1 MPFKIMGLHPLLV
14 QACREMR
21 YAEPTPV
28 QAEAIPAILAGR
40 DLIATAQTGTG
51 KTAAFLLP
59 ILHQLL
65 GLPRGLTEALII
77 TPTRELAQQI
87 DDVLLGLAYHTPLR
101 AGLLV
106 GGAAMGPQ
114 EKALRA
120 GVEVLIA
127 TPGRLLDH
135 MRQNQTRFD
144 HLRTLVLDEADR
156 MLDMGFLPDLRRII
170 GRLPARRQTLLF
182 SATMPPVI
190 AKLAGEILRDPLTVQ
205 IGRRSAPAVGITQA
219 AYPVPEHLKPALLQY
234 LLRHTDMPS
243 VLVFTRTKQSARRL
257 ARSIAADGFA
267 VGELHSNLTQ
277 PQRNRAMDGFRR
289 GDFQVLVAT
298 NIAARG
304 LDVNHITHVISF
316 DVPAVP
322 DDYIHR
328 IGRTG
333 RMEAEGDAFVLVA
346 PTEESSLARIER
358 QIGQRLPRVLLPDF
372 DYRTART
379 ERAGNTDHRS
389 RGGRASKSQRV
400 PPHTPRTG
408 GTSSPASKESSAAG
422 KVPSPWRRFRR
433 RRRR

>member
-1 MPFKIMGLHPLLV
+1 
-14 QACREMR
+14 MR
-21 YAEPTPV
+21 YTQPTPV

-65 GLPRGLTEALII
+65 GLPRGSTQALVI

-87 DDVLLGLAYHTPLR
+87 DDVLLGLAYHIPVR

-106 GGAAMGPQ
+106 GGTAMGPQ

-135 MRQNQTRFD
+135 MRQNQARFD
-144 HLRTLVLDEADR
+144 HLHTLVLDEADR

-170 GRLPARRQTLLF
+170 SRLPARRQTLLF

-190 AKLAGEILRDPLTVQ
+190 ARLAREILRNPLTVE

-219 AYPVPEHLKPALLQY
+219 AYPVPEHLKTALLRH
-234 LLRHTDMPS
+234 LLRHTEMPS
-243 VLVFTRTKQSARRL
+243 VLVFTRTKLSARRL

-289 GDFQVLVAT
+289 GDFQILVAT

-316 DVPAVP
+316 DVPPVP

-328 IGRTG
+328 IGRTA

-346 PTEESSLARIER
+346 PAEERSLARIER
-358 QIGQRLPRVLLPDF
+358 QIGQRLPRVQLPDF
-372 DYRTART
+372 DYSMALT
-379 ERAGNTDHRS
+379 ERAGRS
-389 RGGRASKSQRV
+389 DRRSDGRRPLRSPKGMHHAQPADGIAS
-400 PPHTPRTG
+400 PPK
-408 GTSSPASKESSAAG
+408 KESSGAG
-422 KVPSPWRRFRR
+422 NVRAPARRFRR
-433 RRRR
+433 RGRR